1 MSKMQHE
8 KPGRRQHITTGLV
21 LIGLGALFF
30 ADSRGWL
37 HLQQLRSYWPALIG
51 LVGLGQMVGARDA
64 GQMAKGGF
72 LIFLSVWLYASIENL
87 WGLDFSNSWPLLLI
101 AVGLGKIATGL
112 AGPSHSEQDRE

>member
-1 MSKMQHE
+1 MQNE
-8 KPGRRQHITTGLV
+8 KPDRRQPITTGLV
-21 LIGLGALFF
+21 LIALGGLFF

-37 HLQQLRSYWPALIG
+37 HLQQWQSYWPALIG
-51 LVGLGQMVGARDA
+51 LVGLAQMVGARDA

-87 WGLDFSNSWPLLLI
+87 WGLDFSNSWPLILI

-112 AGPSHSEQDRE
+112 AGSKHTEQERE